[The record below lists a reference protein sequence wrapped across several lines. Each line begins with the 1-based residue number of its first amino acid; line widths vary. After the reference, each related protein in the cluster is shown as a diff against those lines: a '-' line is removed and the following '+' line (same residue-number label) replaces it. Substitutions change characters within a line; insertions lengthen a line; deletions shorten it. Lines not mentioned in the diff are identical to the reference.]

1 LPEDAAVQRRSTLS
15 HGWLLL
21 PAAIAFL
28 GLPSVLS
35 AQSAGPI
42 VVTPAEV
49 RLEGSFARAQL
60 VVSRPNSEGKIDQRS
75 DDVTSQA
82 TYSSSDPAIV
92 TVTPTGQLLAVADGQ
107 AKIAVSVGD
116 SRSEASVMV
125 AGVVPQPAIHFSRD
139 IRPILNKAGCA
150 MAACHAAQH
159 GKGGFKLSVFGFEP
173 EKDRDAMVRDATAR
187 RASFV
192 DPERSLLLLK
202 PTMQTPHGGGKR
214 LAKGS
219 VEYEVMLAWLRGG
232 APGPAKDDREV
243 ARLHVFPKERIGQV
257 GMSQQVRVEA
267 EYADGSRRDVT
278 ALARYDSLDD
288 GVLSVTRE
296 GLVAAVGKGQA
307 PVMIRFEGQAEI
319 SMFVIPYAERAEL
332 PGWQDNNFIDELAAA
347 KFRELGIEPSPL
359 CDDATFVRRAY
370 LDAIGTLP
378 TVEETKA
385 FLESAAPDKRQKLI
399 DRLLG
404 LTGDP
409 ALDTYNDAYAAWWAL
424 KWSDLLRNNSNDLG
438 DQGMWAMH
446 NWIRESLRTNKPFD
460 RFVRELITARGSIYS
475 IGPANYFRIHKD
487 SSMLAEATAQLF
499 LGVRLECAKCHHH
512 PFEKYSQDDYYG
524 MAAFFARTG
533 TKNSEEFG
541 LFGREQIV
549 MTRDSGDVRHP
560 RGNAI
565 VPPKPLDGPAADHPL
580 DRRVPLA
587 DWLAA
592 KDNAFFSRSVVNR
605 YMSYLLGRGL
615 VDPVDDLRSTN
626 PPTNP
631 ALMDA
636 LAKHFADSSFDLK
649 QLIRVI
655 MNSRLYQLDSQP
667 TAANAGDSKFY
678 SHFPVKRQPAEALL
692 DAIDQVTAMRTKH
705 RNLPLGT
712 RAIELP
718 DAEYPDYFLNTFA
731 KPRRVS
737 VCECERAPDP
747 NLAQALHTLNGGVVA
762 IKIRDAKS
770 RATSLANSGKPHE
783 EIVDELYLAAL
794 CRLPSDEERQATR
807 ELLAEAS
814 NPGEFYQDL
823 LWALI
828 NSKQFLFVR

>member
-1 LPEDAAVQRRSTLS
+1 MLSAGTLAVVC
-15 HGWLLL
+15 LLGGL
-21 PAAIAFL
+21 FGADIAW
-28 GLPSVLS
+28 
-35 AQSAGPI
+35 AQSAAPI

-49 RLEGSFARAQL
+49 QLQGNFASAQL
-60 VVSRPNSEGKIDQRS
+60 VVSRPNAEGKLDPRS
-75 DDVTSQA
+75 DDLSSQA
-82 TYSSSDPAIV
+82 TFSSSDPAIV
-92 TVTPTGQLLAVADGQ
+92 TVSPVGQLLAVADGQ
-107 AKIAVSVGD
+107 AKIAVALGDAKSEVSVTV
-116 SRSEASVMV
+116 SN
-125 AGVVPQPAIHFSRD
+125 VVPQPAVHFGRD
-139 IRPILNKAGCA
+139 IRPILTKSGCA
-150 MAACHAAQH
+150 MAACHASQH

-173 EKDRDAMVRDATAR
+173 DKDREAMVRDSLAR
-187 RASFV
+187 RVSFIE
-192 DPERSLLLLK
+192 PERSLLLLK

-214 LAKGS
+214 LEKGG
-219 VEYEVMLAWLRGG
+219 VDYQILLAWLKSG
-232 APGPAKDDREV
+232 APGPAKDEPEV
-243 ARLHVFPKERIGQV
+243 TRMNLFPKERVGQV
-257 GMSQQVRVEA
+257 GMSQQLRVEA

-278 ALARYDSLDD
+278 AWARYDSLDD

-296 GLVAAVGKGQA
+296 GLMTAVGRGQAAVM
-307 PVMIRFEGQAEI
+307 VRFEGQADI
-319 SMFVIPYAERAEL
+319 SLVVVPYADKVEL
-332 PGWQDNNFIDELAAA
+332 AGWQNNNFIDELAAA

-378 TVEETKA
+378 TIEETKA
-385 FLESAAPDKRQKLI
+385 FLESTDAAKRAKLI

-409 ALDTYNDAYAAWWAL
+409 TLDTYNDVYSAWWAL

-460 RFVRELITARGSIYS
+460 KFVRELITARGSIYS
-475 IGPANYFRIHKD
+475 IGPANYFRIHSD

-549 MTRDSGDVRHP
+549 MTKDSGDVRHP
-560 RGNAI
+560 RTNQI
-565 VPPKPLDGPAADHPL
+565 VAPKPLEGTAAEHPL
-580 DRRVPLA
+580 DRRTPLA
-587 DWLAA
+587 DWLTA
-592 KDNAFFSRSVVNR
+592 KDNAFFAKSVVNR
-605 YMSYLLGRGL
+605 YVHYLLGRGL

-631 ALMDA
+631 PLIDA
-636 LAKHFADSSFDLK
+636 LAKHFADSGFDLK
-649 QLIRVI
+649 QLIRTI

-667 TAANAGDSKFY
+667 TPANISDSKFY
-678 SHFPVKRQPAEALL
+678 SHFHVKRLPAEALL
-692 DAIDQVTAMRTKH
+692 DAIDRVTEMQTKH

-762 IKIRDAKS
+762 IKIRDIKS
-770 RATSLANSGKPHE
+770 RATRLANAGKPHD
-783 EIVDELYLAAL
+783 EIVDELYLSAL
-794 CRLPSDEERQATR
+794 SRLPSDAERQASR
-807 ELLAEAS
+807 ELLAESA
-814 NPGEFYQDL
+814 NAGEYYQDL

-828 NSKQFLFVR
+828 NSKQFLFVH

>member
-1 LPEDAAVQRRSTLS
+1 MLRRSTFFAA
-15 HGWLLL
+15 LLTAGL
-21 PAAIAFL
+21 IAAD
-28 GLPSVLS
+28 PSA
-35 AQSAGPI
+35 AQVAAPL

-49 RLEGSFARAQL
+49 RLEGNFARTQL
-60 VVSRPNSEGKIDQRS
+60 VVTSPGNDGKITPQSEDL
-75 DDVTSQA
+75 TSQA
-82 TYSSSDPAIV
+82 KYSSSDPAIV
-92 TVTPTGQLLAVADGQ
+92 TITPAGHLLAVADGQ
-107 AKIAVSVGD
+107 AKITVAVG
-116 SRSEASVMV
+116 EAQIEVPVTVS
-125 AGVVPQPAIHFSRD
+125 GVVPQPAVHFSRD
-139 IRPILNKAGCA
+139 IRPILNKSGCA

-173 EKDRDAMVRDATAR
+173 EKDRLAMVRDAQQR
-187 RASFV
+187 RADFV
-192 DPERSLLLLK
+192 EPERSLLLLK

-214 LAKGS
+214 LEKGS
-219 VEYEVMLAWLRGG
+219 VDYQILLAWIQGN
-232 APGPAKDDREV
+232 APGPVKDEAQV
-243 ARLHVFPKERIGQV
+243 ARLHVFPKERVGPV
-257 GMSQQVRVEA
+257 GMSQQLRVEA
-267 EYADGSRRDVT
+267 EYTGGSRRDVT
-278 ALARYDSLDD
+278 ASARYDSLDE
-288 GVLSVTRE
+288 GVLSVTRD
-296 GLVAAVGKGQA
+296 GLITAVGKGQA
-307 PVMIRFEGQAEI
+307 AVMIRYEDQADI
-319 SMFVIPYAERAEL
+319 SLLVVPYSDKVEL
-332 PGWQDNNFIDELAAA
+332 AGWQNNNFIDELASA

-359 CDDATFVRRAY
+359 CDDATFVRRAF

-378 TVEETKA
+378 SPDETKT
-385 FLESAAPDKRQKLI
+385 FLESADPDKRKKLI

-409 ALDTYNDAYAAWWAL
+409 ALDAYNDSYAAWWAL

-446 NWIRESLRTNKPFD
+446 NWIRESFRTNKAFD
-460 RFVRELITARGSIYS
+460 KFVRELITARGSIYS

-499 LGVRLECAKCHHH
+499 LGVRIECAKCHHH
-512 PFEKYSQDDYYG
+512 PFEKYGQEDYYG
-524 MAAFFARTG
+524 LAAFFARTG

-541 LFGREQIV
+541 LFGREQAVIV
-549 MTRDSGDVRHP
+549 RDSGDVRHP

-565 VPPKPLDGPAADHPL
+565 VPPKPLDGAAADHPL
-580 DRRVPLA
+580 DRRIPLA
-587 DWLAA
+587 DWLVA
-592 KDNAFFSRSVVNR
+592 KDNAWFAKSVVNR
-605 YMSYLLGRGL
+605 YLGFLLGRGL

-626 PPTNP
+626 PPSNP
-631 ALMDA
+631 ALMDD
-636 LAKHFADSSFDLK
+636 LARHFADSNFDLK
-649 QLIRVI
+649 QLMRTI

-678 SHFPVKRQPAEALL
+678 SHFHVKRLPAEALL
-692 DAIDQVTAMRTKH
+692 DAIDSVTEIQTKH

-762 IKIRDAKS
+762 LKIRDAKS
-770 RATSLANSGKPHE
+770 RATRLAAAGKPHD

-794 CRLPSDEERQATR
+794 SRLPSDEERQASR
-807 ELLAEAS
+807 ELLAEAT